1 MEYICRVHKPGVPHG
16 SASQQRLGPA
26 ENVTNDTQLVGRPKY
41 LNDRPEGIQSLTG
54 RPGRGGT
61 TPASDS
67 DPSLRPEGLTK
78 EEQRSL
84 PTPAHLWMAS
94 PTGRPGQNTT
104 SDCDPRL

>member
-67 DPSLRPEGLTK
+67 GPPLRPEGLAKTP
-78 EEQRSL
+78 L
-84 PTPAHLWMAS
+84 PTLTHV
-94 PTGRPGQNTT
+94 
-104 SDCDPRL
+104 SDQECDEPLLTALL